1 MMQTLWALFWHFVVI
16 SLLAFGGGKAA
27 LPLIERV
34 SVAQMAWITPTT
46 FAAAVGFGYLAPG
59 PILILATFIG
69 YQAAGLPGAVVAT
82 IGVFLMP
89 TLLAAGAALWVEKMA
104 ESRWLR
110 AFGESATFAVIGLLG
125 ATCWN
130 LGRSSI
136 TAWPLEIVVVVAC
149 SLTMRT
155 KITPGWMLMGGALIG
170 WFIRSR

>member
-1 MMQTLWALFWHFVVI
+1 MTQTLWQLFWHFVVI

-34 SVAQMAWITPTT
+34 SVAQMAWISAPT

-59 PILILATFIG
+59 PVLILATFIG
-69 YQAAGLPGAVVAT
+69 YQAAGLPGAVSAT

-104 ESRWLR
+104 KSRWLR
-110 AFGESATFAVIGLLG
+110 AFGESATLAVVGLLG

-130 LGRSSI
+130 LARSSVK
-136 TAWPLEIVVVVAC
+136 TWPLGIVVVVAC
-149 SLTMRT
+149 ALTLRT
-155 KITPGWMLMGGALIG
+155 KVAPGWLLIGGAIVG
-170 WFIRSR
+170 WLARGG